1 MKALN
6 PIVGE
11 ISPNIYAAAK
21 RANLSPE
28 EQNHV
33 EQMSWALKKNR
44 ELNRLT
50 TEEARSAYD
59 RLDPNAQEGLKFF
72 FGDAEYMQAPP
83 DFSDRALGV
92 LKFGAKAVASPL
104 IALFKVAGA
113 YNRVINTPYLVGRQ
127 VAQGKDIF
135 SAKVWSDAWDG
146 KDVYDNGALKDVTD
160 KFGKANVYVAQG
172 LLSGKKP
179 GEILESYGTLN
190 KEITTAVENAFNKPD
205 EFRNILEATK
215 FAQVSPGRD
224 LVRFLAPKPPK
235 NGGPAGDYISDAES
249 RISGAVDFMYQL
261 VIDPLTWVTGGA
273 SKAATK
279 GTQLAEM
286 YYKASANGDVAYGVS
301 KVFQDKGVQKL
312 WQEQLGPRI
321 QKLSET
327 EAGSLERANLRR
339 EIGQQFPGYNND
351 EALDFL
357 VRNKVFDAESAQKTF
372 SGAENVHY
380 LLSGRLDGITFRRN
394 GVVTARR
401 ERRLETGLR
410 NKLDEVF
417 NGVKT
422 NAPERAAT
430 GDKVWDTL
438 ITSGERSD
446 KAVNPN
452 ISDLLEIDSDVKGF
466 KKQLMR
472 VGKAAARNPA
482 GQQILVGEDAIKTID
497 TVRNYAR
504 LVLPRDMADFVAQRF
519 LKSSEDEQ
527 VVVVRNLYGAIMHR
541 SGLSGTSDGEKVME
555 EMLKGTFNNRSGFSN
570 TVDTVV
576 DPAFAAKMPL
586 GSVYNKDGITYTTGA
601 SAIQPSQL
609 AGAIGP
615 LPLEDIAREAYNIK
629 SKKSLI
635 YAVGGATKSK
645 FAKDFVDFWS
655 IFTLFP
661 RLGIRSAIDEGFM
674 YALTAPAKDL
684 LSFARREGTK
694 LGKASA
700 RYTGS
705 SAAEDPVATAL
716 KKLFGKEVDSEALG
730 IDFRNNLIE
739 KIASQADNGRGVPVQ
754 EVRQIDFNRA
764 LADAAAVSLK
774 GFSKEEVDYWTQ
786 AMVHNPDVLY
796 SMANSISARTSL
808 AGRFDNEILAEQINV
823 SELTNALN
831 KAGKDAEAA
840 ILRKTGKYT
849 EEQIAKKIKK
859 AGFKTG
865 KYQEIDIR
873 DLDAANPIYAT
884 VAHYDNWYIRFATP
898 RQHGKLK
905 LADGYRISPAKAFF
919 EHNALRTPEDL
930 ERAAYGTLKRLGMKK
945 SGNNIGLKSIPGGNA
960 GKGTPLGDA
969 KDVAMRKDANA
980 AIVELDD
987 IARQKEITSA
997 NPDAIGKSST
1007 ETSLLKLGPA
1017 IGDLSGQTIM
1027 LARNGKL
1034 ANQPLRPETIAQI
1047 KSAKEAGARFIVGDM
1062 PGVDSA
1068 YYKILDEIKADY
1080 TVYHTGNAPRVK
1092 INTQTADG
1100 GWEITDAG
1108 QRAVSKFLSYYGDT
1122 VFQRAAGKSDAE
1134 IAEIYVHRILMDMRD
1149 TFHGGP
1155 GNFNDKLYEAIKDN
1169 YHTLLVKE
1177 EETGRKISD
1186 KWMKAAAGI
1195 DLNKFD
1201 DATKGFKPTGII
1213 NTRVEF
1219 PNFADTESAFKRY
1232 GNTMMEAMDKQ
1243 VNALVRQKAVMVT
1256 YTKLRKAYSGTE
1268 KAYYNQTVNKMVAD
1282 HIEQFNMRPLPH
1294 ELTKIQ
1300 QRAKDVSEKYFT
1312 ELVMN
1317 EATDTVLKFVDNPSI
1332 RSNFAISARTVGRFY
1347 RATEDFQRRIY
1358 RLKDVSPTVL
1368 YRMRLSH
1375 IGLSASGMFH
1385 EDAKGDPYI
1394 MMPMDNVLFKATDT
1408 AFRILTPG
1416 TDNGYKQP
1424 MFNDFTFKLTMAN
1437 PSFSPDAGLP
1447 TLSGPIAALGV
1458 LNIKNLLSTVPI
1470 PGAKVAAQEID
1481 NIALGNIGDNMDIVR
1496 ALVPSTLT
1504 RIWATLPVN
1513 EKTRQEVTA
1522 AQQAV
1527 AYNAAHGIWLK
1538 PGATDREKYE
1548 YLKNIRI
1555 SAHNIVALRSV
1566 LGLISPV
1573 TPTTQ
1578 ESKDVPNYLLENG
1591 ITGLRAEFWDIFDAI
1606 NKKYGD
1612 DVQDPYEMAMSIFT
1626 GKNPGK
1632 LVYTVSRDEKQT
1644 KVLISKTNNMRNWSL
1659 NNKDFIG
1666 TYGEAGYIFGPHTGD
1681 FNAGVYNWMQAA
1693 GLLKDKSLET
1703 YYDDVMVA
1711 EDKQKYYDIASWET
1725 DSLASETLISN
1736 RKLIIQ
1742 QATDARQGLLNHN
1755 PLLLSAITGG
1765 GNEIATEERML
1776 SSLRQIVSTP
1786 DTTVDPA
1793 TRIKMKTAVTAMEDF
1808 MRFVNDP
1815 NVANLANRSA
1825 LKRKYRQKV
1834 EQILSELSTGDP
1846 AVREASRAVFNSIL
1860 KYYSRDTYKAVG

>member
-1 MKALN
+1 MKVLN
-6 PIVGE
+6 PIVAQV
-11 ISPNIYAAAK
+11 SPNIYAAAQ
-21 RANLSPE
+21 RANLSLD

-33 EQMSWALKKNR
+33 EQMSWALKKNK
-44 ELNRLT
+44 ELNRMT
-50 TEEARSAYD
+50 TDEARSAYD
-59 RLDPNAQEGLKFF
+59 NLDPNAQEGLKFF
-72 FGDAEYMQAPP
+72 FGNADYLQAPP

-113 YNRVINTPYLVGRQ
+113 YNRVINSPYLVGRQ

-146 KDVYDNGALKDVTD
+146 KNIYDNAALKDVTD
-160 KFGKANVYVAQG
+160 EFGKANVYVAQG

-190 KEITTAVENAFNKPD
+190 KEITTAVEDAFNNPD
-205 EFRNILEATK
+205 KFKNILEATK

-235 NGGPAGDYISDAES
+235 NGGPAGDYVSDAES

-273 SKAATK
+273 TKAATK

-286 YYKASANGDVAYGVS
+286 YMKASANGDVAYGVS

-321 QKLSET
+321 KQLAET
-327 EAGSLERANLRR
+327 EAGSLEKANLRR
-339 EIGQQFPGYNND
+339 KIGQEFPGYNND
-351 EALDFL
+351 EALEFL
-357 VRNKVFDAESAQKTF
+357 VRNRVFDADSAQKTF

-401 ERRLETGLR
+401 ERRLSDGLR

-417 NGVKT
+417 NGKQVDT
-422 NAPERAAT
+422 VERKAVGKNT
-430 GDKVWDTL
+430 WDTL

-452 ISDLLEIDSDVKGF
+452 ISDLLEIDSDIKGF
-466 KKQLMR
+466 KAQLMR
-472 VGKAAARNPA
+472 AGKAAARNPA
-482 GQQILVGEDAIKTID
+482 GQQILVGDDAIKTID

-519 LKSSEDEQ
+519 LKATEDEQ

-541 SGLSGTSDGEKVME
+541 SGLSGSSDGEKIME
-555 EMLKGTFNNRSGFSN
+555 EMLKGSFNNRSGFSN
-570 TVDTVV
+570 TVDTII
-576 DPAFAAKMPL
+576 DPAFVGKMPL
-586 GSVYNKDGITYTTGA
+586 GSVYFKDGIAYSTGA

-615 LPLEDIAREAYNIK
+615 LPLEEIAREAYSIK

-694 LGKASA
+694 LGKGSA

-705 SAAEDPVATAL
+705 ASAEDPVVTAL

-739 KIASQADNGRGVPVQ
+739 KLAAQADNGRGVPVQ
-754 EVRQIDFNRA
+754 AVRQVDFNRA
-764 LADAAAVSLK
+764 LAEAAAVSLK
-774 GFSKEEVDYWTQ
+774 GFSKEEVDFWTQ

-796 SMANSISARTSL
+796 SMANSMSARTSL

-840 ILRKTGKYT
+840 ILRKTGKFT
-849 EEQIAKKIKK
+849 EEQIAKKIRKS
-859 AGFKTG
+859 GFKTG

-873 DLDAANPIYAT
+873 DLDLANPLYAT
-884 VAHYDNWYIRFATP
+884 IAHYDNWYIRFATP
-898 RQHGKLK
+898 RQHGKLQ
-905 LADGYRISPAKAFF
+905 LADGYRIAPAKAFF
-919 EHNALRTPEDL
+919 ANNGLRTPEDL
-930 ERAAYGTLKRLGMKK
+930 ERAANGMLTRLGM
-945 SGNNIGLKSIPGGNA
+945 N
-960 GKGTPLGDA
+960 
-969 KDVAMRKDANA
+969 
-980 AIVELDD
+980 
-987 IARQKEITSA
+987 
-997 NPDAIGKSST
+997 
-1007 ETSLLKLGPA
+1007 
-1017 IGDLSGQTIM
+1017 QT
-1027 LARNGKL
+1027 
-1034 ANQPLRPETIAQI
+1034 
-1047 KSAKEAGARFIVGDM
+1047 
-1062 PGVDSA
+1062 
-1068 YYKILDEIKADY
+1068 
-1080 TVYHTGNAPRVK
+1080 
-1092 INTQTADG
+1092 DG
-1100 GWEITDAG
+1100 GWEITEQG
-1108 QRAVSKFLSYYGDT
+1108 QAAVSKLISYFGDT
-1122 VFQRAAGKSDAE
+1122 VFQRQAGKTDAE
-1134 IAEIYVHRILMDMRD
+1134 IAEIYVHRMLMDMRD

-1155 GNFNDKLYEAIKDN
+1155 GKFNDNLLEAIKDN

-1177 EETGRKISD
+1177 EETGNLIAD

-1195 DLNKFD
+1195 DLSKFD
-1201 DATKGFKPTGII
+1201 DATKGFKPSGII
-1213 NTRVEF
+1213 NTRIEF
-1219 PNFADTESAFKRY
+1219 PNFADPESVFKRY
-1232 GNTMMEAMDKQ
+1232 GNGMMEAMDKQ

-1256 YTKLRKAYSGTE
+1256 YMKLRKAYAGTE
-1268 KAYYNQTVNKMVAD
+1268 KGYYNQTLDRMIAD
-1282 HIEQFNMRPLPH
+1282 HIAKENMRPLPW
-1294 ELTKIQ
+1294 ELNKIQ

-1332 RSNFAISARTVGRFY
+1332 RSNFAISVRTVGRFY

-1368 YRMRLSH
+1368 YRMRLAH

-1385 EDAKGDPYI
+1385 EDAKGDAYI

-1437 PSFSPDAGLP
+1437 PSFTPDAGLP

-1458 LNIKNLLSTVPI
+1458 LQVRNLLSTVPI

-1496 ALVPSTLT
+1496 ALVPSSLS
-1504 RIWATLPVN
+1504 RVWATLPIN

-1522 AQQAV
+1522 AQQAI
-1527 AYNAAHGIWLK
+1527 AYNAAKGIYLK
-1538 PGATDREKYE
+1538 PDATDREKYD

-1573 TPTTQ
+1573 TPTAQ
-1578 ESKDVPNYLLENG
+1578 ESKDVPSYLLENG
-1591 ITGLRAEFWDIFDAI
+1591 ITGLRSEFWDIFEAI

-1612 DVQDPYEMAMSIFT
+1612 DVQDPYEMAMAIFT
-1626 GKNPGK
+1626 GENPGK

-1659 NNKDFIG
+1659 NNSSFIE

-1693 GLLKDKSLET
+1693 GLLKDKSLDA

-1711 EDKQKYYDIASWET
+1711 QDKQKYYDIGSWLDE
-1725 DSLASETLISN
+1725 SMGKETLTSN

-1742 QATDARQGLLNHN
+1742 QAADARQGLLNHN
-1755 PLLLSAITGG
+1755 PLLLAAITGG

-1776 SSLRQIVSTP
+1776 SSLRQIVAAEDAP
-1786 DTTVDPA
+1786 VDPA
-1793 TRIKMKTAVTAMEDF
+1793 TRIKMKTAVAAMDDF
-1808 MRFVNDP
+1808 IRFINDP
-1815 NVANLANRSA
+1815 NVGTLQNRTT
-1825 LKRKYRQKV
+1825 LKRMYRQKV
-1834 EQILSELSTGDP
+1834 EQILSELSNGDA

-1860 KYYSRDTYKAVG
+1860 KYYSRDSYKAVG

>member
-1 MKALN
+1 MKTLN
-6 PIVGE
+6 PIVAQM
-11 ISPNIYAAAK
+11 SPNIYAAAQ
-21 RANLSPE
+21 RANLSPD

-33 EQMSWALKKNR
+33 EQMSWALKKNK
-44 ELNRLT
+44 ELNRLGT
-50 TEEARSAYD
+50 DEARSAYD
-59 RLDPNAQEGLKFF
+59 SLDPNAQEGLKFF
-72 FGDAEYMQAPP
+72 FGKADYMQEPP

-113 YNRVINTPYLVGRQ
+113 YNRVINAPYLVGRQ

-146 KDVYDNGALKDVTD
+146 KNIYDNAALKDVTD
-160 KFGKANVYVAQG
+160 EFGKANVYVAQG

-179 GEILESYGTLN
+179 GEILESYGTLS
-190 KEITTAVENAFNKPD
+190 KEITQAVEDAFNNPD
-205 EFRNILEATK
+205 KFKNILEATK

-224 LVRFLAPKPPK
+224 IVRFLAPKPPR
-235 NGGPAGDYISDAES
+235 NGGPAGDYVSDAES
-249 RISGAVDFMYQL
+249 RVSGAIDFMYQL

-279 GTQLAEM
+279 GTQLAVM
-286 YYKASANGDVAYGVS
+286 YQKAAANGDVAYGVS
-301 KVFQDKGVQKL
+301 KVFQDKSVQKL

-321 QKLSET
+321 EQLSKT

-339 EIGQQFPGYNND
+339 KIGQEFPGYNND

-357 VRNKVFDAESAQKTF
+357 VRNKMFDAASAQKTF

-401 ERRLETGLR
+401 ERRLSDGLR

-417 NGVKT
+417 NGKQVDT
-422 NAPERAAT
+422 VEREAI
-430 GDKVWDTL
+430 GKNSWDTL
-438 ITSGERSD
+438 IASGERSD

-452 ISDLLEIDSDVKGF
+452 ISDLLEIDSDIKGF

-472 VGKAAARNPA
+472 FGKAAARNPA
-482 GQQILVGEDAIKTID
+482 GQQILVGDDAIKTID

-519 LKSSEDEQ
+519 LKATEDEQ

-541 SGLSGTSDGEKVME
+541 SGLSGTSDGEKIME

-570 TVDTVV
+570 TVDTVI
-576 DPAFAAKMPL
+576 DPAFVAKMPI
-586 GSVYNKDGITYTTGA
+586 GSVYFKDGIAYSTGA

-615 LPLEDIAREAYNIK
+615 LPLEEIAREAYSIK

-684 LSFARREGTK
+684 ISFARREGNK

-705 SAAEDPVATAL
+705 GAAEEPVTVAL

-739 KIASQADNGRGVPVQ
+739 KIAAQADNGRGVPVQ
-754 EVRQIDFNRA
+754 AVRQVDFNRA
-764 LADAAAVSLK
+764 LAEAAAVSLK
-774 GFSKEEVDYWTQ
+774 GFSKDEVDFWTQ
-786 AMVHNPDVLY
+786 AMIHNPDVLY
-796 SMANSISARTSL
+796 SMANSMSARTSL
-808 AGRFDNEILAEQINV
+808 AGRFDNEILQEQINV

-849 EEQIAKKIKK
+849 EEQIAKKIAKK
-859 AGFKTG
+859 GFKTG
-865 KYQEIDIR
+865 KYKEIDIR
-873 DLDAANPIYAT
+873 ELDLANPLYAT
-884 VAHYDNWYIRFATP
+884 IAHYDNWYIRFATP

-905 LADGYRISPAKAFF
+905 LADGYRIAPAKAFF
-919 EHNALRTPEDL
+919 ANDGLRTPEDL
-930 ERAAYGTLKRLGMKK
+930 ERAANGMLTRLGM
-945 SGNNIGLKSIPGGNA
+945 N
-960 GKGTPLGDA
+960 
-969 KDVAMRKDANA
+969 
-980 AIVELDD
+980 
-987 IARQKEITSA
+987 
-997 NPDAIGKSST
+997 
-1007 ETSLLKLGPA
+1007 
-1017 IGDLSGQTIM
+1017 QT
-1027 LARNGKL
+1027 
-1034 ANQPLRPETIAQI
+1034 
-1047 KSAKEAGARFIVGDM
+1047 
-1062 PGVDSA
+1062 
-1068 YYKILDEIKADY
+1068 
-1080 TVYHTGNAPRVK
+1080 
-1092 INTQTADG
+1092 DG
-1100 GWEITDAG
+1100 GWEITEQG
-1108 QRAVSKFLSYYGDT
+1108 QAAVSKLLSYFGDT
-1122 VFQRAAGKSDAE
+1122 VFQRQAGKTDAE
-1134 IAEIYVHRILMDMRD
+1134 IAEIYVNRMLMDMRD

-1155 GNFNDKLYEAIKDN
+1155 GKFNDNLLEAIKDN

-1177 EETGRKISD
+1177 EETGKLIAD

-1195 DLNKFD
+1195 DLSKFD
-1201 DATKGFKPTGII
+1201 DATKGFKPSGII
-1213 NTRVEF
+1213 NTRIEF
-1219 PNFADTESAFKRY
+1219 PNFADTESVFKRY
-1232 GNTMMEAMDKQ
+1232 GNGMMEAMDKQ

-1256 YTKLRKAYSGTE
+1256 YMKLRKAYAGTE
-1268 KAYYNQTVNKMVAD
+1268 KGYYNQTVDKMIEAHIDVNKM
-1282 HIEQFNMRPLPH
+1282 RPMPH
-1294 ELTKIQ
+1294 ELAKIER
-1300 QRAKDVSEKYFT
+1300 RAKDVSEKYFT

-1332 RSNFAISARTVGRFY
+1332 RSNFAISVRTVGRFY
-1347 RATEDFQRRIY
+1347 RATEDFQRRMY

-1368 YRMRLSH
+1368 YRMRLAH

-1385 EDAKGDPYI
+1385 EDAKGDAYI

-1424 MFNDFTFKLTMAN
+1424 MFNDFTFKLVMAN

-1447 TLSGPIAALGV
+1447 TLSGPIAALGAIQV
-1458 LNIKNLLSTVPI
+1458 RNLLSTVPI

-1496 ALVPSTLT
+1496 ALVPSSLS
-1504 RIWATLPVN
+1504 RIWATLPIN

-1522 AQQAV
+1522 AQQAI
-1527 AYNAAHGIWLK
+1527 AYNAAKGIYLK
-1538 PGATDREKYE
+1538 PDATDREKYE

-1573 TPTTQ
+1573 TPTAQ
-1578 ESKDVPNYLLENG
+1578 ESKDVPSYLLENG
-1591 ITGLRAEFWDIFDAI
+1591 ITGLRSEFWDIFEAI
-1606 NKKYGD
+1606 NRKYGD
-1612 DVQDPYEMAMSIFT
+1612 DVQDPYEMAMAIFT
-1626 GKNPGK
+1626 GENPGK

-1659 NNKDFIG
+1659 NNSNFIK

-1693 GLLKDKSLET
+1693 GLLKDKSLDT

-1711 EDKQKYYDIASWET
+1711 QDKQKYYDIGSWLDE
-1725 DSLASETLISN
+1725 SMGKETLTSN
-1736 RKLIIQ
+1736 RKLLIQ
-1742 QATDARQGLLNHN
+1742 QAADARQGLLNHN
-1755 PLLLSAITGG
+1755 PLLLAAITGG

-1776 SSLRQIVSTP
+1776 TSLRQIVAAEDAP
-1786 DTTVDPA
+1786 IDPA
-1793 TRIKMKTAVTAMEDF
+1793 TRIKMKTAVAAMDDF
-1808 MRFVNDP
+1808 IRFINDP
-1815 NVANLANRSA
+1815 NVGAMQNRTT
-1825 LKRKYRQKV
+1825 LKRMYRQKV
-1834 EQILSELSTGDP
+1834 EQILSELSVGDS

-1860 KYYSRDTYKAVG
+1860 KYYSRDSYKAVG

>member
-6 PIVGE
+6 PIVAE

-21 RANLSPE
+21 RANLTPD

-33 EQMSWALKKNR
+33 EQMSWALKKNK
-44 ELNRLT
+44 ELNRMT
-50 TEEARSAYD
+50 TDEARSAYD

-72 FGDAEYMQAPP
+72 FGKAEYMQAPP

-92 LKFGAKAVASPL
+92 LKFGAKTLASPL
-104 IALFKVAGA
+104 IGLFKVAGA
-113 YNRVINTPYLVGRQ
+113 YNRAINTPYLVGRQ

-190 KEITTAVENAFNKPD
+190 KEITTAVENAFNNPD
-205 EFRNILEATK
+205 QFKNILEATK

-224 LVRFLAPKPPK
+224 VVRFMSPKPPK
-235 NGGPAGDYISDAES
+235 NGGLAGDYVNDAQS
-249 RISGAVDFMYQL
+249 RISGTVDFIYQIA
-261 VIDPLTWVTGGA
+261 IDPLTWVTGGA
-273 SKAATK
+273 SKAASK
-279 GTQLAEM
+279 GTQLVDM
-286 YYKASANGDVAYGVS
+286 YFKASANGDVAYGVS
-301 KVFQDKGVQKL
+301 KVFEDKGVQKL
-312 WQEQLGPRI
+312 WQDQLGPRI
-321 QKLSET
+321 KQLAET
-327 EAGSLERANLRR
+327 EAGSLEKANLRR
-339 EIGQQFPGYNND
+339 KIGQEFPGYNND

-357 VRNKVFDAESAQKTF
+357 VRNRVFDADSAQKTF

-410 NKLDEVF
+410 NKLDEMF
-417 NGVKT
+417 NGKQVDT
-422 NAPERAAT
+422 VERKAT
-430 GDKVWDTL
+430 GENTWDTL
-438 ITSGERSD
+438 ITSGEKSD

-466 KKQLMR
+466 KKQLAR

-519 LKSSEDEQ
+519 LKSTEDEQ
-527 VVVVRNLYGAIMHR
+527 IVVVRNLYGAIMHR
-541 SGLSGTSDGEKVME
+541 SGLSGTAEGKEVME
-555 EMLKGTFNNRSGFSN
+555 KMLQNTFNNRSGFSN
-570 TVDTVV
+570 TVDTII
-576 DPAFAAKMPL
+576 DPAFVGKMPI
-586 GSVYNKDGITYTTGA
+586 GSVYTKDGISYSTGA

-615 LPLEDIAREAYNIK
+615 LPLEDIARQAYNIK

-674 YALTAPAKDL
+674 YALTAPGKDL
-684 LSFARREGTK
+684 LAFARGEGRK
-694 LGKASA
+694 LGKSSA

-705 SAAEDPVATAL
+705 SAAEDPVTSAL

-774 GFSKEEVDYWTQ
+774 GFKPDEVDFWTQ

-796 SMANSISARTSL
+796 SMANSMSARTSL
-808 AGRFDNEILAEQINV
+808 AGRFDNEILQEQINV

-930 ERAAYGTLKRLGMKK
+930 ERAAYGTLTRLGMK
-945 SGNNIGLKSIPGGNA
+945 
-960 GKGTPLGDA
+960 
-969 KDVAMRKDANA
+969 
-980 AIVELDD
+980 
-987 IARQKEITSA
+987 
-997 NPDAIGKSST
+997 
-1007 ETSLLKLGPA
+1007 
-1017 IGDLSGQTIM
+1017 QT
-1027 LARNGKL
+1027 
-1034 ANQPLRPETIAQI
+1034 
-1047 KSAKEAGARFIVGDM
+1047 D
-1062 PGVDSA
+1062 GV
-1068 YYKILDEIKADY
+1068 
-1080 TVYHTGNAPRVK
+1080 
-1092 INTQTADG
+1092 
-1100 GWEITDAG
+1100 WEITEPA
-1108 QRAVSKFLSYYGDT
+1108 QRAVSKFLSYYADT
-1122 VFQRAAGKSDAE
+1122 VFQRAAGKTDAE
-1134 IAEIYVHRILMDMRD
+1134 IAEVYVHRMLMDMRD

-1155 GNFNDKLYEAIKDN
+1155 GNFNDNLYEAIKDN

-1195 DLNKFD
+1195 DLGKFD
-1201 DATKGFKPTGII
+1201 EATKGFKPSGII
-1213 NTRVEF
+1213 NTRIEF

-1232 GNTMMEAMDKQ
+1232 GNGMMEAMDKQ

-1256 YTKLRKAYSGTE
+1256 YMKLRKAYAGTE
-1268 KAYYNQTVNKMVAD
+1268 KAYFNQTINKMVAD

-1294 ELTKIQ
+1294 ELTRIQ
-1300 QRAKDVSEKYFT
+1300 ERAKDVSEKYFT

-1332 RSNFAISARTVGRFY
+1332 RSNFAISTRTVGRFY
-1347 RATEDFQRRIY
+1347 RATEDFQRRVY
-1358 RLKDVSPTVL
+1358 RLKDVAPKVL
-1368 YRMRLSH
+1368 FRMRLAH
-1375 IGLSASGMFH
+1375 IGLSASGMWH
-1385 EDAKGDPYI
+1385 EDAQGNPYI

-1408 AFRILTPG
+1408 TFRVLTPG

-1424 MFNDFTFKLTMAN
+1424 MFNDFTMKLNLLN

-1458 LNIKNLLSTVPI
+1458 INIKNLIGQVPI

-1481 NIALGNIGDNMDIVR
+1481 NIALGNIGDNMDVVR

-1504 RIWATLPVN
+1504 RLWATLPVN

-1527 AYNAAHGIWLK
+1527 AYNAAHGLSLK
-1538 PGATDREKYE
+1538 PDATDKERYD
-1548 YLKNIRI
+1548 YLKNVRI

-1573 TPTTQ
+1573 TPTAQ
-1578 ESKDVPNYLLENG
+1578 ESKDVPSYLLENG
-1591 ITGLRAEFWDIFDAI
+1591 VTGLRAEFWDIFDAV

-1612 DVQDPYEMAMSIFT
+1612 DVQDPYEMAMSIFI

-1644 KVLISKTNNMRNWSL
+1644 KVLLSKTNNMRNWSL
-1659 NNKDFIG
+1659 NNKSFIDA
-1666 TYGEAGYIFGPHTGD
+1666 YGEAGYIFGPHTGD

-1693 GLLKDKSLET
+1693 GLLKDKSLEA
-1703 YYDDVMVA
+1703 YYDDVAVA
-1711 EDKQKYYDIASWET
+1711 EDKQKYYDVASWESDAMST
-1725 DSLASETLISN
+1725 ETLISN

-1742 QATDARQGLLNHN
+1742 QAADARQGLLNNN
-1755 PLLLSAITGG
+1755 PLLLGAITGG
-1765 GNEIATEERML
+1765 GNEIATEEKML
-1776 SSLRQIVSTP
+1776 RSLRQIVSTP
-1786 DTTVDPA
+1786 DTPVDAA
-1793 TRIKMKTAVTAMEDF
+1793 TRIKMKTAVTAMDDF
-1808 MRFVNDP
+1808 LRFVNDP
-1815 NVANLANRSA
+1815 EVGNLANRST

-1846 AVREASRAVFNSIL
+1846 AIREASRAVFNSIL
-1860 KYYSRDTYKAVG
+1860 KYYSRDSFKAVG

>member
-1 MKALN
+1 MKVLN
-6 PIVGE
+6 PIVAQM
-11 ISPNIYAAAK
+11 SPNIYAAAQ
-21 RANLSPE
+21 RANLSPD

-33 EQMSWALKKNR
+33 EQMSWALKKNK
-44 ELNRLT
+44 ELNRLGT
-50 TEEARSAYD
+50 DEARSAYD
-59 RLDPNAQEGLKFF
+59 KLDPNAQEGLKFF
-72 FGDAEYMQAPP
+72 FSNADYMQEPP

-113 YNRVINTPYLVGRQ
+113 YNRAINTPYLVGRQ
-127 VAQGKDIF
+127 VAQGKEIF

-146 KDVYDNGALKDVTD
+146 KDIYDNGALKDVTD

-179 GEILESYGTLN
+179 GEILESYGTLS
-190 KEITTAVENAFNKPD
+190 KDITTAVENAFNNPD
-205 EFRNILEATK
+205 QFKNILEATK

-235 NGGPAGDYISDAES
+235 SGGPAGDYVTDAES
-249 RISGAVDFMYQL
+249 RISGAVDFMYQI
-261 VIDPLTWVTGGA
+261 VIDPLTWITGGT

-279 GTQLAEM
+279 GTQLVEM
-286 YYKASANGDVAYGVS
+286 YRKAAANGDVAYGVS
-301 KVFQDKGVQKL
+301 KVFEDKGVQKL

-321 QKLSET
+321 KQLSET
-327 EAGSLERANLRR
+327 TGSLEKGNLRR
-339 EIGQQFPGYNND
+339 KIGQEFPGYNND

-357 VRNKVFDAESAQKTF
+357 VRNEVFDAGSAKNAF

-401 ERRLETGLR
+401 ERRLADGLR

-417 NGVKT
+417 NGKQVDT
-422 NAPERAAT
+422 AERKAIGENT
-430 GDKVWDTL
+430 WDTL
-438 ITSGERSD
+438 ITSGEKSD

-452 ISDLLEIDSDVKGF
+452 ISDLLDVDSDIKGF
-466 KKQLMR
+466 KKALAR
-472 VGKAAARNPA
+472 VGKEASRNPA

-497 TVRNYAR
+497 TVRQYAR
-504 LVLPRDMADFVAQRF
+504 LILPRDMADFVAQRF
-519 LKSSEDEQ
+519 LKSTEDEQ

-541 SGLSGTSDGEKVME
+541 SGLSGTSDGERIME
-555 EMLKGTFNNRSGFSN
+555 KMLEGTFNNRSGFSN
-570 TVDTVV
+570 TVDTVI
-576 DPAFAAKMPL
+576 DPAFVGKMPV
-586 GSVYNKDGITYTTGA
+586 GSVYFKDGIAYSTGA

-629 SKKSLI
+629 SKRSLI

-661 RLGIRSAIDEGFM
+661 RLGVRSAIDEGFM

-700 RYTGS
+700 RYSGS

-716 KKLFGKEVDSEALG
+716 RKVFGKEVDSESLS

-739 KIASQADNGRGVPVQ
+739 KLAAQANNGRGVPVQ
-754 EVRQIDFNRA
+754 EVRQVDFNRA

-774 GFSKEEVDYWTQ
+774 GFSKDEVDFWTQ

-808 AGRFDNEILAEQINV
+808 AGRFDNEILTEQINV

-849 EEQIAKKIKK
+849 EEEIAKKIKK
-859 AGFKTG
+859 SGFKTG
-865 KYQEIDIR
+865 KYQEIKIS

-884 VAHYDNWYIRFATP
+884 IAHYDNWYIRFATP

-919 EHNALRTPEDL
+919 SNNGLRTPEDL
-930 ERAAYGTLKRLGMKK
+930 ERAANGMLQRLGM
-945 SGNNIGLKSIPGGNA
+945 N
-960 GKGTPLGDA
+960 
-969 KDVAMRKDANA
+969 
-980 AIVELDD
+980 
-987 IARQKEITSA
+987 
-997 NPDAIGKSST
+997 
-1007 ETSLLKLGPA
+1007 
-1017 IGDLSGQTIM
+1017 QT
-1027 LARNGKL
+1027 
-1034 ANQPLRPETIAQI
+1034 
-1047 KSAKEAGARFIVGDM
+1047 
-1062 PGVDSA
+1062 
-1068 YYKILDEIKADY
+1068 
-1080 TVYHTGNAPRVK
+1080 
-1092 INTQTADG
+1092 DG
-1100 GWEITDAG
+1100 GWEITEQG
-1108 QRAVSKFLSYYGDT
+1108 QGAVKKLLSYFGDT
-1122 VFQRAAGKSDAE
+1122 VFQRQAGKSDAE
-1134 IAEIYVHRILMDMRD
+1134 IAEIYVHRMLMDMRD

-1155 GNFNDKLYEAIKDN
+1155 GKFNDNLLEAIKDN

-1177 EETGRKISD
+1177 EETGHLIAD

-1195 DLNKFD
+1195 DLSKFD
-1201 DATKGFKPTGII
+1201 DVTKGFKPSGYI
-1213 NTRVEF
+1213 NTRIEF
-1219 PNFADTESAFKRY
+1219 PNFTDPTSAFKRY

-1243 VNALVRQKAVMVT
+1243 VNALVRQKSVMVT
-1256 YTKLRKAYSGTE
+1256 YMKLRKAYAGTE
-1268 KAYYNQTVNKMVAD
+1268 KGYYNQTVNKMVAD
-1282 HIEQFNMRPLPH
+1282 HIDANNMRPSAY
-1294 ELTKIQ
+1294 ELDKIEK
-1300 QRAKDVSEKYFT
+1300 RAKDVSEKYFT

-1317 EATDTVLKFVDNPSI
+1317 EATDTVLKFLDNPSI
-1332 RSNFAISARTVGRFY
+1332 RSNFAISTRTVGRFY

-1368 YRMRLSH
+1368 YRMRLAH

-1385 EDAKGDPYI
+1385 EDAKGAPYI

-1447 TLSGPIAALGV
+1447 TLSGPIAALGI

-1496 ALVPSTLT
+1496 ALVPSSLT
-1504 RIWATLPVN
+1504 RVWATLPVN

-1522 AQQAV
+1522 AQQAI
-1527 AYNAAHGIWLK
+1527 AYNAANGIYLK
-1538 PGATDREKYE
+1538 PNATDREKYD

-1573 TPTTQ
+1573 TPTAQ
-1578 ESKDVPNYLLENG
+1578 ESKDVPSYLLENG
-1591 ITGLRAEFWDIFDAI
+1591 VTGLRSEFWDIFEAI

-1612 DVQDPYEMAMSIFT
+1612 DVQDPYEMAMSMFT

-1659 NNKDFIG
+1659 NNSNFIG

-1681 FNAGVYNWMQAA
+1681 FNAGVYNWMQSA
-1693 GLLKDKSLET
+1693 GLLKDKSLEA

-1711 EDKQKYYDIASWET
+1711 EDKQKYYDVASWES
-1725 DSLASETLISN
+1725 DAMSKETLISN

-1742 QATDARQGLLNHN
+1742 QAADARQGLLNHN
-1755 PLLLSAITGG
+1755 PLLLGAITGG

-1776 SSLRQIVSTP
+1776 TSLRQIVAAP
-1786 DTTVDPA
+1786 DSPIDDA
-1793 TRIKMKTAVTAMEDF
+1793 TRIKMKTAVTAMDDF
-1808 MRFVNDP
+1808 LRFVNDP
-1815 NVANLANRSA
+1815 EVGNLANRST

-1860 KYYSRDTYKAVG
+1860 KYYSRDSYKAVG

>member
-1 MKALN
+1 MKTLN
-6 PIVGE
+6 PIVAQM
-11 ISPNIYAAAK
+11 SPNIYAAAQ
-21 RANLSPE
+21 RANLSPD

-33 EQMSWALKKNR
+33 EQMSWALKKNK
-44 ELNRLT
+44 ELNRLGT
-50 TEEARSAYD
+50 DEARAAYD
-59 RLDPNAQEGLKFF
+59 SLDPNAQEGLKFF
-72 FGDAEYMQAPP
+72 FGKADYMQEPP

-113 YNRVINTPYLVGRQ
+113 YNRVINAPYLVGRQ

-146 KDVYDNGALKDVTD
+146 KNIYDNAALKDVTD
-160 KFGKANVYVAQG
+160 EFGKANVYVAQG

-179 GEILESYGTLN
+179 GEILESYGTLS
-190 KEITTAVENAFNKPD
+190 KEITQAVEDAFNNPD
-205 EFRNILEATK
+205 KFKNILEATK

-224 LVRFLAPKPPK
+224 IVRFLAPKPPR
-235 NGGPAGDYISDAES
+235 NGGPAGDYVSDAES
-249 RISGAVDFMYQL
+249 RVSGAIDFMYQL

-279 GTQLAEM
+279 GTQLAVM
-286 YYKASANGDVAYGVS
+286 YQKAAANGDVAYGVS
-301 KVFQDKGVQKL
+301 KVFQDKSVQKL

-321 QKLSET
+321 EQLSKT

-339 EIGQQFPGYNND
+339 KIGQEFPGYNND

-357 VRNKVFDAESAQKTF
+357 VRNKMFDAASAQKTF

-401 ERRLETGLR
+401 ERRLSDGLR

-417 NGVKT
+417 NGKQVDT
-422 NAPERAAT
+422 VEREAI
-430 GDKVWDTL
+430 GKNSWDTL
-438 ITSGERSD
+438 IASGERSD

-452 ISDLLEIDSDVKGF
+452 ISDLFEIDSDIKGF

-472 VGKAAARNPA
+472 FGKAAARNPA
-482 GQQILVGEDAIKTID
+482 GQQILVGDDAIKTID

-519 LKSSEDEQ
+519 LKATEDEQ

-541 SGLSGTSDGEKVME
+541 SGLSGTSDGEKIME

-570 TVDTVV
+570 TVDTVI
-576 DPAFAAKMPL
+576 DPAFVAKMPI
-586 GSVYNKDGITYTTGA
+586 GSVYFKDGIAYSTGA

-615 LPLEDIAREAYNIK
+615 LPLEEIAREAYSIK

-684 LSFARREGTK
+684 ISFARREGNK

-705 SAAEDPVATAL
+705 GAAEEPVTVAL

-739 KIASQADNGRGVPVQ
+739 KIAAQADNGRGVPVQ
-754 EVRQIDFNRA
+754 AVRQVDFNRA
-764 LADAAAVSLK
+764 LAEAAAVSLK
-774 GFSKEEVDYWTQ
+774 GFSKDEVDFWTQ
-786 AMVHNPDVLY
+786 AMIHNPDVLY
-796 SMANSISARTSL
+796 SMANSMSARTSL
-808 AGRFDNEILAEQINV
+808 AGRFDNEILQEQINV

-849 EEQIAKKIKK
+849 EEQIAKKIAKK
-859 AGFKTG
+859 GFKTG
-865 KYQEIDIR
+865 KYKEIDIR
-873 DLDAANPIYAT
+873 ELDLANPLYAT
-884 VAHYDNWYIRFATP
+884 IAHYDNWYIRFATP

-905 LADGYRISPAKAFF
+905 LADGYRIAPAKAFF
-919 EHNALRTPEDL
+919 ANNGLRTPEDL
-930 ERAAYGTLKRLGMKK
+930 ERAANGMLTRLGMKK
-945 SGNNIGLKSIPGGNA
+945 PSTNIGTKAISGGNA

-969 KDVAMRKDANA
+969 KDIAMRKDANG
-980 AIVELDD
+980 AIVELENVG
-987 IARQKEITSA
+987 RQKEIISA

-1017 IGDLSGQTIM
+1017 VGDLSGQTIM

-1080 TVYHTGNAPRVK
+1080 TVYHTGTAPRVK
-1092 INTQTADG
+1092 VNTQVADG
-1100 GWEITDAG
+1100 GWEITEQG
-1108 QRAVSKFLSYYGDT
+1108 QAAVSKLLSYFGDT
-1122 VFQRAAGKSDAE
+1122 VFQRQAGKTDAE
-1134 IAEIYVHRILMDMRD
+1134 IAEIYVNRMLMDMRD

-1155 GNFNDKLYEAIKDN
+1155 GKFNDNLLEAIKDN

-1177 EETGRKISD
+1177 EETGTLIAD

-1195 DLNKFD
+1195 DLSKFD
-1201 DATKGFKPTGII
+1201 DATKGFKPSGII
-1213 NTRVEF
+1213 NTRIEF
-1219 PNFADTESAFKRY
+1219 PNFADTESVFKRY
-1232 GNTMMEAMDKQ
+1232 GNGMMEAMDKQ

-1256 YTKLRKAYSGTE
+1256 YMKLRKAYAGTE
-1268 KAYYNQTVNKMVAD
+1268 KGYYNQTVDKMIEAHIDVNKM
-1282 HIEQFNMRPLPH
+1282 RPMPH
-1294 ELTKIQ
+1294 ELAKIER
-1300 QRAKDVSEKYFT
+1300 RAKDVSEKYFT

-1332 RSNFAISARTVGRFY
+1332 RSNFAISVRTVGRFY

-1368 YRMRLSH
+1368 YRMRLAH

-1385 EDAKGDPYI
+1385 EDAKGDAYI

-1424 MFNDFTFKLTMAN
+1424 MFNDFTFKLVMAN

-1447 TLSGPIAALGV
+1447 TLSGPIAALGAIQV
-1458 LNIKNLLSTVPI
+1458 RNLLSTVPI

-1496 ALVPSTLT
+1496 ALVPSSLS
-1504 RIWATLPVN
+1504 RIWATLPIN

-1522 AQQAV
+1522 AQQAI
-1527 AYNAAHGIWLK
+1527 AYNAAKGIYLK
-1538 PGATDREKYE
+1538 PDATDREKYE

-1573 TPTTQ
+1573 TPTAQ
-1578 ESKDVPNYLLENG
+1578 ESKDVPSYLLENG
-1591 ITGLRAEFWDIFDAI
+1591 ITGLRSEFWDIFEAI
-1606 NKKYGD
+1606 NRKYGD
-1612 DVQDPYEMAMSIFT
+1612 DVQDPYEMAMAIFT
-1626 GKNPGK
+1626 GENPGK

-1659 NNKDFIG
+1659 NNSNFIK

-1693 GLLKDKSLET
+1693 GLLKDKSLDT

-1711 EDKQKYYDIASWET
+1711 QDKQKYYDIATWLDESM
-1725 DSLASETLISN
+1725 SKETLTSN
-1736 RKLIIQ
+1736 RKLLIQ
-1742 QATDARQGLLNHN
+1742 QAADARQGLLNHN
-1755 PLLLSAITGG
+1755 PLLLAAITGG

-1776 SSLRQIVSTP
+1776 TSLRQIVAAEDTP
-1786 DTTVDPA
+1786 VDPA
-1793 TRIKMKTAVTAMEDF
+1793 TRIKMKTAVAAMDDF
-1808 MRFVNDP
+1808 IRFINDP
-1815 NVANLANRSA
+1815 NVGAMQNRTT
-1825 LKRKYRQKV
+1825 LKRMYRQKV
-1834 EQILSELSTGDP
+1834 EQILSELSVGDS

-1860 KYYSRDTYKAVG
+1860 KYYSRDSYKAVG

>member
-6 PIVGE
+6 PIVAQM
-11 ISPNIYAAAK
+11 SPNIYAAAQ
-21 RANLSPE
+21 RANLSLD

-33 EQMSWALKKNR
+33 EQMSWALKKNK
-44 ELNRLT
+44 ELNRLGT
-50 TEEARSAYD
+50 DEARSAYD
-59 RLDPNAQEGLKFF
+59 KLDPNAQEGLKFF
-72 FGDAEYMQAPP
+72 FGNADYMQAPP

-113 YNRVINTPYLVGRQ
+113 YNRVINAPYLVGRQ

-146 KDVYDNGALKDVTD
+146 KDIYDNAALKDVTD
-160 KFGKANVYVAQG
+160 EFGKANVYVAQG

-190 KEITTAVENAFNKPD
+190 KEITAAVEDAFNNPD
-205 EFRNILEATK
+205 KFKNILEATK

-224 LVRFLAPKPPK
+224 LVRFLAPKPPR
-235 NGGPAGDYISDAES
+235 NGGPAGDYVSDAES

-273 SKAATK
+273 TKAATK

-286 YYKASANGDVAYGVS
+286 YQKAAANGDVAYGVS
-301 KVFQDKGVQKL
+301 RVFQDAGVKKL

-321 QKLSET
+321 KQLAEKE
-327 EAGSLERANLRR
+327 EGSLEKANLRR
-339 EIGQQFPGYNND
+339 KIGQEFPGYNND

-357 VRNKVFDAESAQKTF
+357 VRNRVYDADSAQKAF

-401 ERRLETGLR
+401 ERRLSDGLR

-417 NGVKT
+417 NGKQVDT
-422 NAPERAAT
+422 VEREAV
-430 GDKVWDTL
+430 GKNSWDTL
-438 ITSGERSD
+438 IASGERSD

-466 KKQLMR
+466 KKQLLR

-519 LKSSEDEQ
+519 LKATEDEQ

-570 TVDTVV
+570 TVDTVI
-576 DPAFAAKMPL
+576 DPDFVGKMPI
-586 GSVYNKDGITYTTGA
+586 GSVYFKDGIAYSTGA

-615 LPLEDIAREAYNIK
+615 LPLEEIAKSAYEIK

-684 LSFARREGTK
+684 LSFARREGNK

-705 SAAEDPVATAL
+705 ASAEEPITSAI

-739 KIASQADNGRGVPVQ
+739 KLAAQADNGRGVPVQ
-754 EVRQIDFNRA
+754 AVRQIDFNRA
-764 LADAAAVSLK
+764 LSEAAAVSLK
-774 GFSKEEVDYWTQ
+774 GFKPDEIDYWTQ

-796 SMANSISARTSL
+796 SMANSMSARTSL

-849 EEQIAKKIKK
+849 EEQIAKKVAKK
-859 AGFKTG
+859 GFKTG
-865 KYQEIDIR
+865 KYQEIKIA

-884 VAHYDNWYIRFATP
+884 IAHYDNWYIRFATP

-905 LADGYRISPAKAFF
+905 LEDGYRIAPAKAFF
-919 EHNALRTPEDL
+919 ANNGLRTPEDL
-930 ERAAYGTLKRLGMKK
+930 ERAANGMLTRLGM
-945 SGNNIGLKSIPGGNA
+945 N
-960 GKGTPLGDA
+960 
-969 KDVAMRKDANA
+969 
-980 AIVELDD
+980 
-987 IARQKEITSA
+987 
-997 NPDAIGKSST
+997 
-1007 ETSLLKLGPA
+1007 
-1017 IGDLSGQTIM
+1017 QT
-1027 LARNGKL
+1027 
-1034 ANQPLRPETIAQI
+1034 
-1047 KSAKEAGARFIVGDM
+1047 
-1062 PGVDSA
+1062 
-1068 YYKILDEIKADY
+1068 
-1080 TVYHTGNAPRVK
+1080 
-1092 INTQTADG
+1092 DG
-1100 GWEITDAG
+1100 GWEISKQG
-1108 QRAVSKFLSYYGDT
+1108 QGAVKKLLSYFGDT
-1122 VFQRAAGKSDAE
+1122 VFQRQAGKTDAE
-1134 IAEIYVHRILMDMRD
+1134 IAEIYVHRMLMDMRD

-1155 GNFNDKLYEAIKDN
+1155 GKFNDNLLEAIKDN

-1177 EETGRKISD
+1177 EETGNLIAD

-1195 DLNKFD
+1195 DLSKFD
-1201 DATKGFKPTGII
+1201 EATKGFKPSGII
-1213 NTRVEF
+1213 NTRIEF
-1219 PNFADTESAFKRY
+1219 PNFADTESVFKRY
-1232 GNTMMEAMDKQ
+1232 GNGMMEAMDKQ

-1256 YTKLRKAYSGTE
+1256 YMKLRKAYAGTE
-1268 KAYYNQTVNKMVAD
+1268 KGYFNQTRAKMIEAHIEANKM
-1282 HIEQFNMRPLPH
+1282 RPMPH
-1294 ELTKIQ
+1294 ELAKIE

-1332 RSNFAISARTVGRFY
+1332 RSNFAISTRTVGRFY

-1368 YRMRLSH
+1368 YRMRLAH

-1458 LNIKNLLSTVPI
+1458 LQVRNLLSTVPI

-1481 NIALGNIGDNMDIVR
+1481 NIALGNIGDNMDVVR
-1496 ALVPSTLT
+1496 ALVPSSLT

-1522 AQQAV
+1522 AQQAI
-1527 AYNAAHGIWLK
+1527 AYNAAKGIYLK
-1538 PGATDREKYE
+1538 PNATDREKYE

-1573 TPTTQ
+1573 TPSAQ
-1578 ESKDVPNYLLENG
+1578 ESKDVPSYLLENG
-1591 ITGLRAEFWDIFDAI
+1591 ITGLRSEFWDIFEAI

-1612 DVQDPYEMAMSIFT
+1612 DVQDPYEMAMAIFT
-1626 GKNPGK
+1626 GENPGK

-1659 NNKDFIG
+1659 NNSNFIK

-1681 FNAGVYNWMQAA
+1681 FNAGVYNWMQGA
-1693 GLLKDKSLET
+1693 GLLKDKSLEA

-1711 EDKQKYYDIASWET
+1711 EDKQKYYDVASWQDEAL
-1725 DSLASETLISN
+1725 SKETLTSN

-1742 QATDARQGLLNHN
+1742 QAADARQGLLNHN

-1765 GNEIATEERML
+1765 GNEIGTEERML
-1776 SSLRQIVSTP
+1776 TSLRQIVAAEDAP
-1786 DTTVDPA
+1786 VDPA
-1793 TRIKMKTAVTAMEDF
+1793 TRIKMKTAVAAMDDF
-1808 MRFVNDP
+1808 IRFVNDP
-1815 NVANLANRSA
+1815 NVGSLANRST

-1834 EQILSELSTGDP
+1834 EQILSELSNGDT

-1860 KYYSRDTYKAVG
+1860 KYYSRDSYKAVG

>member
-1 MKALN
+1 MKVLN
-6 PIVGE
+6 PIVAQM
-11 ISPNIYAAAK
+11 SPNIYAAAQ
-21 RANLSPE
+21 RANLSPD

-33 EQMSWALKKNR
+33 EQMSWALKKNK
-44 ELNRLT
+44 ELNRLG

-59 RLDPNAQEGLKFF
+59 KLDPNAQEGLKFF
-72 FGDAEYMQAPP
+72 FSNADYMQEPP

-113 YNRVINTPYLVGRQ
+113 YNRAINTPYLVGRQ

-179 GEILESYGTLN
+179 GEILESYGTLS
-190 KEITTAVENAFNKPD
+190 KDITTAVENAFNNPD
-205 EFRNILEATK
+205 QFKNILEATK

-235 NGGPAGDYISDAES
+235 SGGPAGDYVTDAES
-249 RISGAVDFMYQL
+249 RISGAVDFMYQI
-261 VIDPLTWVTGGA
+261 VIDPLTWITGGT

-279 GTQLAEM
+279 GTQLVEM
-286 YYKASANGDVAYGVS
+286 YRKAAANGDVSYGVS
-301 KVFQDKGVQKL
+301 KVFEDKGVQKL

-321 QKLSET
+321 KQLAQT
-327 EAGSLERANLRR
+327 EAGSLEKANLRR
-339 EIGQQFPGYNND
+339 KIGQEFPGYNND
-351 EALDFL
+351 EAIDFL
-357 VRNKVFDAESAQKTF
+357 VRNQVFDAGSAKTAF

-401 ERRLETGLR
+401 ERRLSDGLR

-417 NGVKT
+417 NGKQVDT
-422 NAPERAAT
+422 AERKAIGENT
-430 GDKVWDTL
+430 WDTL

-452 ISDLLEIDSDVKGF
+452 ISDLLEVDSDVKGF
-466 KKQLMR
+466 KKQLLR
-472 VGKAAARNPA
+472 VGKEAARNPA

-497 TVRNYAR
+497 TVRQYAR

-519 LKSSEDEQ
+519 LKSTEDEQ

-541 SGLSGTSDGEKVME
+541 SGLSGTSDGERVME
-555 EMLKGTFNNRSGFSN
+555 KMLEGTFNNRSGFSN
-570 TVDTVV
+570 TVDTVI
-576 DPAFAAKMPL
+576 DPDFVGKMPL
-586 GSVYNKDGITYTTGA
+586 GSVYFKDGIAYSTGA

-615 LPLEDIAREAYNIK
+615 LPLEEIAKSAYEIK

-661 RLGIRSAIDEGFM
+661 RLGVRSAIDEGFM

-705 SAAEDPVATAL
+705 ASAEDPVATAL
-716 KKLFGKEVDSEALG
+716 RKIFGKEVDSEALG

-739 KIASQADNGRGVPVQ
+739 KLAAQADNGRGVPVQ
-754 EVRQIDFNRA
+754 EVRQVDFNRA

-774 GFSKEEVDYWTQ
+774 GFKADEIDLWTQ

-808 AGRFDNEILAEQINV
+808 AGRFDNEILQEQINV

-849 EEQIAKKIKK
+849 EEEIAKKIKK
-859 AGFKTG
+859 SGFKTG
-865 KYQEIDIR
+865 KYQEIKIS

-884 VAHYDNWYIRFATP
+884 IAHYDNWYIRFATP

-919 EHNALRTPEDL
+919 SNGGLRTPEDL
-930 ERAAYGTLKRLGMKK
+930 ERAANGMLQRLGMEQTDGAWKVTEQGQAAVKK
-945 SGNNIGLKSIPGGNA
+945 L
-960 GKGTPLGDA
+960 
-969 KDVAMRKDANA
+969 
-980 AIVELDD
+980 
-987 IARQKEITSA
+987 
-997 NPDAIGKSST
+997 
-1007 ETSLLKLGPA
+1007 
-1017 IGDLSGQTIM
+1017 
-1027 LARNGKL
+1027 
-1034 ANQPLRPETIAQI
+1034 
-1047 KSAKEAGARFIVGDM
+1047 
-1062 PGVDSA
+1062 
-1068 YYKILDEIKADY
+1068 
-1080 TVYHTGNAPRVK
+1080 
-1092 INTQTADG
+1092 
-1100 GWEITDAG
+1100 
-1108 QRAVSKFLSYYGDT
+1108 LSYFGDT
-1122 VFQRAAGKSDAE
+1122 VFQRQAGKTDAE
-1134 IAEIYVHRILMDMRD
+1134 IAEIYVHRMLMDMRD

-1155 GNFNDKLYEAIKDN
+1155 GKFNDNLLEAIKDN

-1177 EETGRKISD
+1177 EETGHLIAD

-1195 DLNKFD
+1195 DLSKFD
-1201 DATKGFKPTGII
+1201 DVTKGFKPSGYI
-1213 NTRVEF
+1213 NTRIEF
-1219 PNFADTESAFKRY
+1219 PNFAETESAFKRT
-1232 GNTMMEAMDKQ
+1232 GDKLFEAMDKQ
-1243 VNALVRQKAVMVT
+1243 VNSMVRQKAVMIT
-1256 YTKLRKAYSGTE
+1256 YLKLRKAYAGTE
-1268 KAYYNQTVNKMVAD
+1268 KGYYNQTVNKMIAD
-1282 HIEQFNMRPLPH
+1282 HIDANNMRPSIY
-1294 ELTKIQ
+1294 ELDKIQ
-1300 QRAKDVSEKYFT
+1300 KRAKDVSEKYFT

-1317 EATDTVLKFVDNPSI
+1317 EAADTVLKFVDNPSI
-1332 RSNFAISARTVGRFY
+1332 RSNFALSTRTVGRFY
-1347 RATEDFQRRIY
+1347 RATEDFQRRVY

-1368 YRMRLSH
+1368 YRMRLAH

-1385 EDAKGDPYI
+1385 EDAKGAPYI

-1447 TLSGPIAALGV
+1447 TLSGPIAALGI

-1496 ALVPSTLT
+1496 ALVPSSLT

-1522 AQQAV
+1522 AQQAI
-1527 AYNAAHGIWLK
+1527 AYNAANGIYLK
-1538 PGATDREKYE
+1538 PDATDREKYD

-1573 TPTTQ
+1573 TPTAQ
-1578 ESKDVPNYLLENG
+1578 ESKDVPSYLLENG
-1591 ITGLRAEFWDIFDAI
+1591 VTGLRSEFWDIFEAI

-1612 DVQDPYEMAMSIFT
+1612 DVQDPYEMAMSMFT

-1659 NNKDFIG
+1659 NNSDFIG

-1681 FNAGVYNWMQAA
+1681 FNAGVYNWMQSA
-1693 GLLKDKSLET
+1693 GLLKDKSLEA

-1711 EDKQKYYDIASWET
+1711 EDKQKYYDVASWES
-1725 DSLASETLISN
+1725 DSLGKETLTSN

-1742 QATDARQGLLNHN
+1742 QAADARQGLLNHN
-1755 PLLLSAITGG
+1755 PLLLGAITGG

-1776 SSLRQIVSTP
+1776 TSLRQIVAAP
-1786 DTTVDPA
+1786 DAPVDAA
-1793 TRIKMKTAVTAMEDF
+1793 TRIKMKTAVAAMDDF
-1808 MRFVNDP
+1808 RNFVKDP
-1815 NVANLANRSA
+1815 EVGNLANRST

-1860 KYYSRDTYKAVG
+1860 KYYSRDSFKAVG